1 MWKKYEIKKNSQDV
15 AAILLNNQ
23 SEISKGLEDLKHQ
36 FELIRNGIKAMKRNR
51 SFGNNNKNRRRRTF
65 QLDGNKDIMRHMNRL
80 NKIADSINSD
90 TAGEKNANI
99 QAVKRNI
106 VIVQDI
112 NGFKDNKKGKKKK
125 EKILHQ

>member
-1 MWKKYEIKKNSQDV
+1 M
-15 AAILLNNQ
+15 NNQ
-23 SEISKGLEDLKHQ
+23 SEISKGLEDLKNQ

-80 NKIADSINSD
+80 NKIADSISND

-99 QAVKRNI
+99 QAVKRNT

-112 NGFKDNKKGKKKK
+112 NGFNDNKKGKI
-125 EKILHQ
+125 KILHQ